1 MDAAAYIAKEIA
13 KEEEADMNN
22 HSINNPD
29 PDPDQESARHIKSM
43 HRFGRVSV
51 AGAILVMLGIP
62 TVLGVY
68 FHAMPAFSEI
78 LQSSLPMIIVFGPNA
93 FSNVFSYTPIL
104 GSSIY
109 LTLITGEVVNL
120 KLPVVNNV
128 LSLMRVE
135 AGTESADVISAIAV
149 SVATFV
155 TTFIITL
162 CVIMMIPLEPV
173 LSLPAAKIISA
184 NILPALYGSLLVNA
198 LSSTPAEGVYIAGH
212 LKGLILP
219 AILVL
224 LIIIFD
230 PALSGL
236 LRLDKLLD
244 MEGQGVI
251 MTAYQGFVVI
261 AMIPITYFFTKWL
274 YKKKQ
279 IQVYLPGETP
289 NNTTKKSR

>member
-1 MDAAAYIAKEIA
+1 MK
-13 KEEEADMNN
+13 N
-22 HSINNPD
+22 HSISNLEPD
-29 PDPDQESARHIKSM
+29 KESARHIKAM
-43 HRFGRVSV
+43 HRFGRLSV

-68 FHAMPAFSEI
+68 FHAMPTFSEI

-93 FSNVFSYTPIL
+93 FSNVISYTPIL

-109 LTLITGEVVNL
+109 LTLITGEVTNL
-120 KLPVVNNV
+120 KLPVVNNA
-128 LSLMRVE
+128 LSMMRVE
-135 AGTESADVISAIAV
+135 TGTESADVISAIAV

-155 TTFIITL
+155 TIFLITV

-173 LSLPAAKIISA
+173 LSLPVVKIVSA
-184 NILPALYGSLLVNA
+184 NILPALFGSLLVDA
-198 LSSTPAEGVYIAGH
+198 LSSTPTKGVYIAGH

-219 AILVL
+219 SILVL

-230 PALSGL
+230 PALSGF
-236 LRLDKLLD
+236 LRLDKLLN

-274 YKKKQ
+274 YKKGQ
-279 IQVYLPGETP
+279 IQVYLPGEKIP
-289 NNTTKKSR
+289 DKKEKSR